1 MTASLPSLIGIPL
14 FRDLNDT
21 TLSETLALLNYKVVT
36 LEKGRILF
44 RAGEAADRFAV
55 VLGGAVNVIRYEE
68 DGRETIVEQATRGE
82 LIGAAYVAAGLPAYL
97 QNAIA
102 AEDSFALVL
111 NGRSLM
117 DVTRG
122 GALERV
128 RLRLLGMMARK
139 NLMLQRKLACLSQ
152 KKTADKLLTFLR
164 MTQQTAG
171 TESFEIPY
179 TREQL
184 AAYLNVARP
193 ALSAEISR
201 LVREGILETSRKTFR
216 LKRT

>member
-1 MTASLPSLIGIPL
+1 MIASLPSLIGIPL

-21 TLSETLALLNYKVVT
+21 ALSETLALLNYKVIT
-36 LEKGRILF
+36 LEKGRVLF

-55 VLGGAVNVIRYEE
+55 VLGGAINVIRYEE

-102 AEDSFALVL
+102 ADDSFVLVL

-122 GALERV
+122 GAFERV
-128 RLRLLGMMARK
+128 RLRLLGMIARK
-139 NLMLQRKLACLSQ
+139 KISCFS
-152 KKTADKLLTFLR
+152 
-164 MTQQTAG
+164 
-171 TESFEIPY
+171 ESSPAF
-179 TREQL
+179 RRR
-184 AAYLNVARP
+184 RP
-193 ALSAEISR
+193 P
-201 LVREGILETSRKTFR
+201 TSSSPSSE
-216 LKRT
+216 